1 MLPLQGTLG
10 LIPGGGTACQCV
22 AATHTQKKK
31 EALFLANPYISH
43 TNHFFIGKS
52 LFEKPSFRLIN
63 VDFGPDIPNQ
73 PNIN

>member
-10 LIPGGGTACQCV
+10 LIPGGGTASVLQPH
-22 AATHTQKKK
+22 THTKK

-52 LFEKPSFRLIN
+52 LFEKPSIRLIN